1 MSQYQ
6 AGIYDE
12 QDDDAA
18 GKIPRPQISPDD
30 LANTASG
37 LGANPFTVSKS
48 FKMLDEPGTGAPA
61 PSIFSG
67 DVTGKETAFKR
78 VKDSVGGYRE
88 PVKPGLNICIICGEK
103 LVSVNRTSQ
112 TKQNRVRDTRMS
124 QKTFGGSR
132 IVGKSV
138 CVRIYTPRCVYAASK
153 KYS

>member
-103 LVSVNRTSQ
+103 LVGKFV
-112 TKQNRVRDTRMS
+112 KLG
-124 QKTFGGSR
+124 QKGIHNECFNC
-132 IVGKSV
+132 SV
-138 CVRIYTPRCVYAASK
+138 CGVNLKGKGYHEKDGAYFCRKDRPL
-153 KYS
+153 